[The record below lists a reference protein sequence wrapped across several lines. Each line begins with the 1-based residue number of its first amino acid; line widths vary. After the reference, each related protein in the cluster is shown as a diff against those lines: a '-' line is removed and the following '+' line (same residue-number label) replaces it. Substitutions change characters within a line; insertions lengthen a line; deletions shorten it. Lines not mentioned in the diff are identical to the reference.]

1 VRAGHLTLLLATMEA
16 KINYY
21 EVVTQIARM
30 VGDPRISFAKVK
42 SEAERFKNIFG
53 VVLDMDKLEQAYK
66 QFKGAKL
73 PRAAYGRS

>member
-1 VRAGHLTLLLATMEA
+1 MRAGHLTLLLMTTEA

-21 EVVTQIARM
+21 DIVTAIAQM
-30 VGDPRISFAKVK
+30 VGDPRISFKRVK
-42 SEAERFKNIFG
+42 HEAERFKGIFG
-53 VVLDMDKLEQAYK
+53 VTLDMDKLEQAHK